1 MPNIW
6 DTPKPHRTPSNG
18 RFWGPRTGIS
28 MSRMFVL
35 SFSSFVHQRYNT
47 SQCLPVTIITTN
59 ISGFCIHD
67 GKSLLRS
74 PHSPVCL
81 SKSNPGPCQSSGGPL
96 VALCDLLGEPWW
108 WIRAAKPRRVR
119 TTCPESGPGRLN
131 GCMGDRLNQWFT
143 KFTRFPSQKI
153 WGFVGI
159 FYMKPQFPTLKKIE
173 IERES
178 PSKS

>member
-1 MPNIW
+1 MEDFGGQELELQWVVCSFWASHLLFIK
-6 DTPKPHRTPSNG
+6 DTIHRSAYRSLSSLPTSRGFVFTTARVYFGPH
-18 RFWGPRTGIS
+18 I
-28 MSRMFVL
+28 
-35 SFSSFVHQRYNT
+35 HQ
-47 SQCLPVTIITTN
+47 I
-59 ISGFCIHD
+59 
-67 GKSLLRS
+67 
-74 PHSPVCL
+74 SPVCL

-131 GCMGDRLNQWFT
+131 GCMDRLNRFT